1 MAFAELYLAS
11 LLAVGTVHMTEYAWG
26 WWQNQHPAP
35 AHHASN
41 PFGVPGTESD
51 DGNYAHL

>member
-11 LLAVGTVHMTEYAWG
+11 LLAVGTVHMSEYAWG